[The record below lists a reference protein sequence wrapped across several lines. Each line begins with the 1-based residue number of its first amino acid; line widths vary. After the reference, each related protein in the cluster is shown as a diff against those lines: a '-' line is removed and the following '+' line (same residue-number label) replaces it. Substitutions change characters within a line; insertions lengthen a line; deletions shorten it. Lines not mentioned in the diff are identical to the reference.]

1 MEENMRFENY
11 INEGILVE
19 AVFQK
24 YLKKLSNKP
33 ANTAEKTLKNNW
45 IKLANILK
53 SNQLENDALDII
65 NKHLNTKYTSLDQ
78 ISKMQIASMP
88 NEGVLVEDFKHFW
101 NLIKIEGFPILSF
114 YPMLQ
119 VWLELDKLIKGSG
132 ADYTA
137 MGVYGLFWA
146 LLVSGKFIKGWSKWK
161 KENPEEYE
169 KEGKKDN
176 PFSLGKLPPL
186 KKKKY
191 NKVYDKEW

>member
-1 MEENMRFENY
+1 MRFENY
-11 INEGILVE
+11 INEKLLVE
-19 AVFQK
+19 AVFEK

-33 ANTAEKTLKNNW
+33 ANTAEKTFKNSW

-88 NEGVLVEDFKHFW
+88 NEGVLIEDFKHYW
-101 NLIKIEGFPILSF
+101 NLIKTEGFPILSF

-119 VWLELDKLIKGSG
+119 VWLEIDKLIKGSG

-176 PFSLGKLPPL
+176 PFSLGKSPSL
-186 KKKKY
+186 KKKI
-191 NKVYDKEW
+191 YDKEW